1 MGALLGLFAYGF
13 WGLLPLYYHLFN
25 DDVSALE
32 LVANRIIWA
41 TVFLLL
47 LTSVTRTWKRT
58 ISTARSVRN
67 LAMLSAA
74 AVLLGVNWSVYMYAI
89 ESNQLVE
96 GSLGYFINPLLS
108 VGLGVIVLRERLRS
122 GQWIAVGVAGLAVL
136 VLTVS
141 FGRPPWISLLL
152 AGTFA
157 VYGLVKKQLGV
168 GAVQSLTVETA
179 ILAPVAVVALVG
191 MSVATT
197 SSAIDH
203 TPLTLILL
211 IGLGPTTAL
220 PLLAFTGAAT
230 RIPLSTLG
238 LMQYLCPVMLFLLGV
253 LVFGEQMSTSR
264 WIGFVLVW
272 ISLSI
277 MTIDSLRHARRG
289 RNVADDLEVTVP
301 D

>member
-1 MGALLGLFAYGF
+1 M
-13 WGLLPLYYHLFN
+13 LPLYYHLFN
-25 DDVSALE
+25 DDVSALD

-41 TVFLLL
+41 TGFLLL
-47 LTSVTRTWKRT
+47 LTTITRTWKRT
-58 ISTARSVRN
+58 ISTARSARN
-67 LAMLSAA
+67 LAMLSVA

-96 GSLGYFINPLLS
+96 ASLGYFINPLFS
-108 VGLGVIVLRERLRS
+108 VALGVVVLRERLRI
-122 GQWIAVGVAGLAVL
+122 GQWIAVGVAALAVL

-141 FGRPPWISLLL
+141 YGRPPWISLLL

-168 GAVQSLTVETA
+168 GAVQSLTIETA
-179 ILAPVAVVALVG
+179 ILAPVAVLALVG
-191 MSVATT
+191 FSVATT
-197 SSAIDH
+197 SSVIDH
-203 TPLTLILL
+203 SPLTLLLL
-211 IGLGPTTAL
+211 IGLGPVTAL

-253 LVFGEQMSTSR
+253 FVFGEQMSTSR
-264 WIGFVLVW
+264 WIGFLLVW

-277 MTIDSLRHARRG
+277 MTIDGLRNARTN
-289 RNVADDLEVTVP
+289 RNAADDLELTEP
-301 D
+301 A